1 MNLWYS
7 LGVTLEFRKKFN
19 IKLNYFSNEYQKII
33 WYCEKYKKKKIYDL
47 IIKITNESIDKDKV
61 ILNLK
66 RLNIV
71 LQNERNYNIEDDRNL
86 IEVKN
91 TLNNLKNHL
100 INIFN
105 K

>member
-1 MNLWYS
+1 MKN
-7 LGVTLEFRKKFN
+7 
-19 IKLNYFSNEYQKII
+19 
-33 WYCEKYKKKKIYDL
+33 KKKKIYDL

>member
-1 MNLWYS
+1 M
-7 LGVTLEFRKKFN
+7 
-19 IKLNYFSNEYQKII
+19 
-33 WYCEKYKKKKIYDL
+33 KKIYDL
-47 IIKITNESIDKDKV
+47 IIKKTNESIDKDKV

-91 TLNNLKNHL
+91 TLNNLKIHL

>member
-1 MNLWYS
+1 M
-7 LGVTLEFRKKFN
+7 
-19 IKLNYFSNEYQKII
+19 
-33 WYCEKYKKKKIYDL
+33 KKIYDL
-47 IIKITNESIDKDKV
+47 IIKITNKSIDKDKV

>member
-1 MNLWYS
+1 M
-7 LGVTLEFRKKFN
+7 
-19 IKLNYFSNEYQKII
+19 
-33 WYCEKYKKKKIYDL
+33 KKIYDL

>member
-19 IKLNYFSNEYQKII
+19 FKLNYFSNEYQKII
-33 WYCEKYKKKKIYDL
+33 LDCEKYKMKKIYDL

-71 LQNERNYNIEDDRNL
+71 LQNERNYNIENDRNL
-86 IEVKN
+86 FEAKN